1 MDADTQELLIRID
14 ERTKRMDAAMFGDNG
29 MEKRLR
35 GVEQDN
41 AAIKAKSG
49 VIAFVIS
56 VLVTI
61 AGIILGKR

>member
-1 MDADTQELLIRID
+1 
-14 ERTKRMDAAMFGDNG
+14 MDAAMFGDNG

-61 AGIILGKR
+61 AGILIGKR